1 MANNKNFIAKNGV
14 STGDGYAMP
23 DVRPSLLLDFAN
35 SKTLDPRITFTR
47 GSTATYWDGKTTTKA
62 EENLTERSE
71 NFANAYWTKSDVTVT
86 EGATAPDGSTT
97 AATVQSAVSSD
108 PTQAVYHLMSPV
120 PQVGAT
126 VSVYAKEGTTEFFS
140 LQAATSNPCALFNL
154 NTGTVLHQ
162 TGCTATITDVGN
174 GWYRCALEN
183 LTVSGNYIMM
193 SPVGSDIG
201 TGDAWGN
208 NDAQAGDNVLIW
220 GVQLENNSS
229 PTAYTAT
236 GGAPIVKYQ
245 PTLQTAAS
253 GEARFDHNP
262 TTGESKGLLIEEART
277 NLFTY
282 SVDYSHSNWNRNNSE
297 VDDNVIIAPDG
308 TLTGGLLKE
317 NTASGSNQHNMSQ
330 APTVTTQ
337 HYTMSAYFK
346 EPTIHSRRYVGFTM
360 HGMAYAGFDIQ
371 AGTTFN
377 YGSGLTNQTIT
388 DVGNGWYY
396 CTATWLK
403 TNTNAG
409 AYIILLT
416 GGSNSHNYEVDGTKK
431 GMHIWGAQLE
441 AGSFPTS
448 YIPTSGS
455 TVTRSNDDA
464 EITDISFV
472 NPTEL
477 TVYFES
483 EQTANNNWRR
493 YFAFGDNTD
502 GTMEY
507 AIFSN
512 PTNNISSY
520 VRVNDVNQASFSN
533 GGQIAEGVAIRGAMS
548 IAEGKVA
555 MSINGA
561 ATSTDTSVNLAGV
574 NLTRLRIG
582 RGEENLSLR
591 FSDKPIKKLAV
602 YPKVLSDAT
611 LQAMTTE

>member
-253 GEARFDHNP
+253 GEARFDHDP
-262 TTGESKGLLIEEART
+262 VTGESKGLLIEEART
-277 NLFTY
+277 NSLTFSEEFDHSSFTEQ
-282 SVDYSHSNWNRNNSE
+282 SVTVEANQA
-297 VDDNVIIAPDG
+297 VAPDG
-308 TLTGGLLKE
+308 TLTADKLVID
-317 NTASGSNQHNMSQ
+317 SG
-330 APTVTTQ
+330 
-337 HYTMSAYFK
+337 
-346 EPTIHSRRYVGFTM
+346 
-360 HGMAYAGFDIQ
+360 
-371 AGTTFN
+371 AGTHQITKLGVISSQTCSVSIFAKAAGVNTFTLLD
-377 YGSGLTNQTIT
+377 GAAATNGASFNLSTGVAT
-388 DVGNGWYY
+388 DVNSGTGTIENLGNGWYR
-396 CTATWLK
+396 CTAVMTTTGFRLYCPDA
-403 TNTNAG
+403 AG
-409 AYIILLT
+409 T
-416 GGSNSHNYEVDGTKK
+416 SVGDGFN
-431 GMHIWGAQLE
+431 GIFIWGAQVE

-455 TVTRSNDDA
+455 TVTRSIDSAVVEGTAFTDAWRDDEVTVYASGTANTNRANNTNLLTITSTASNVNNRAGWSFRTGTGSDEMLIDNFYAYGSAVSDYADDA
-464 EITDISFV
+464 Y
-472 NPTEL
+472 P
-477 TVYFES
+477 
-483 EQTANNNWRR
+483 
-493 YFAFGDNTD
+493 
-502 GTMEY
+502 Y
-507 AIFSN
+507 A
-512 PTNNISSY
+512 
-520 VRVNDVNQASFSN
+520 
-533 GGQIAEGVAIRGAMS
+533 
-548 IAEGKVA
+548 KVA
-555 MSINGA
+555 YRFKNSDFAWTVNYPDNPLFTDSVTTGYGPAKNKLYIGATYNGTA
-561 ATSTDTSVNLAGV
+561 KSTTIEKIAFYPVG
-574 NLTRLRIG
+574 
-582 RGEENLSLR
+582 LSN
-591 FSDKPIKKLAV
+591 
-602 YPKVLSDAT
+602 AT
-611 LQAMTTE
+611 LQAMTEE